1 MTDRQAMLDA
11 HVRFELDRW
20 TGEGLRAMLAEEV
33 EALFTWLGAT
43 RLNEFVSSAQLLAW
57 VRQALVEPPV
67 TPETVA
73 SLRESVHVAYE
84 FLQEDVTPL
93 GALLPRPLF
102 DQIVAGASGMEGLR
116 HEITHQIVN
125 SSVYTM
131 LISNVL
137 YHGIKGFVL
146 TENRLAQK
154 IPGATSLLKLGQS
167 ALNAASPQTEKQI
180 DSQLIRF
187 IHDNIQETLRE
198 SERFLNGKLD
208 EEELRKVADEV
219 WATNAPAPVAQFAG
233 HVHGGAIDAFVALAV
248 DGWLHLR
255 ATPFFADLLEQIVHN
270 LYLQHGK
277 KPLATL
283 LAELGITQE
292 AAVAAVYPLA
302 AAWAEQALRD
312 GYLEARI
319 RSRLAAFYAS
329 YL

>member
-67 TPETVA
+67 TPETLA

-154 IPGATSLLKLGQS
+154 IPGATSLLKFGQS

-329 YL
+329 YA

>member
-11 HVRFELDRW
+11 HVRFELERW
-20 TGEGLRAMLAEEV
+20 VGNGLRAALEE
-33 EALFTWLGAT
+33 EASAIFAWMGGV
-43 RLNEFVSSAQLLAW
+43 RVHDVVSSAQLLAW
-57 VRQALVEPPV
+57 VRQAVVESPV

-73 SLRESVHVAYE
+73 SLRESVHVAHE
-84 FLQEDVTPL
+84 FLQEDATPL
-93 GALLPRPLF
+93 GALLPRSLF

-116 HEITHQIVN
+116 REITHQVVN
-125 SSVYTM
+125 STVYTM

-137 YHGIKGFVL
+137 YHGIKGFVM
-146 TENRLAQK
+146 TENGFAQK
-154 IPGATSLLKLGQS
+154 IPGATSLLKFGQS
-167 ALNAASPQTEKQI
+167 ALNAASPQAEKQI

-208 EEELRKVADEV
+208 EKELRKVADEV
-219 WATNAPAPVAQFAG
+219 WATNAPAPVSHFAA
-233 HVHGGAIDAFVALAV
+233 HVHGDAVDAFVALAV
-248 DGWLHLR
+248 DFWLHLR

-277 KPLATL
+277 KPLAAL
-283 LAELGITQE
+283 LTELGITQE
-292 AAVAAVYPLA
+292 AAVAAVYPKA
-302 AAWAEQALRD
+302 VAWAEQALRD

-329 YL
+329 YA

>member
-1 MTDRQAMLDA
+1 MTERQAMLEA

-33 EALFTWLGAT
+33 EAIFTWLGAA
-43 RLNEFVSSAQLLAW
+43 RLGEFVSSAQLLAW
-57 VRQALVEPPV
+57 VQQALTAAPI

-73 SLRESVHVAYE
+73 SLRESVHVAHE
-84 FLQEDVTPL
+84 FLQEDATPL
-93 GALLPRPLF
+93 GALLPRALF
-102 DQIVAGASGMEGLR
+102 DRIVAGASGMEGLR
-116 HEITHQIVN
+116 REITHQVVN
-125 SSVYTM
+125 SSVYAM

-146 TENRLAQK
+146 TENRFAQK
-154 IPGATSLLKLGQS
+154 IPGATSLLKFGQS
-167 ALNAASPQTEKQI
+167 ALNAASPQAEKQI

-208 EEELRKVADEV
+208 EEELRKVAEEI
-219 WATNAPAPVAQFAG
+219 WAANAPAPVARFAG
-233 HVHGGAIDAFVALAV
+233 HVPGDAVDAFFALAV
-248 DGWLHLR
+248 DFWLHLR

-277 KPLATL
+277 KPLVTL
-283 LAELGITQE
+283 LAEVGITQ
-292 AAVAAVYPLA
+292 ATAVAAVYPLA

-319 RSRLAAFYAS
+319 RSRLTAFYAS
-329 YL
+329 YA

>member
-11 HVRFELDRW
+11 HVRFELERW

-33 EALFTWLGAT
+33 EAIFTWLGAT
-43 RLNEFVSSAQLLAW
+43 RLNEVVSSAQLLAW
-57 VRQALVEPPV
+57 VRQALTAAPI

-73 SLRESVHVAYE
+73 SLRESVHVAHE
-84 FLQEDVTPL
+84 FLQEDATPL
-93 GALLPRPLF
+93 GALLPRSLF
-102 DQIVAGASGMEGLR
+102 DRIVAGASGTEGLR
-116 HEITHQIVN
+116 HEITHQVVN
-125 SSVYTM
+125 STVYTM

-146 TENRLAQK
+146 TENGFAQK
-154 IPGATSLLKLGQS
+154 IPGASSLLRFGQH
-167 ALNAASPQTEKQI
+167 ALNAASPQAEKQI

-187 IHDNIQETLRE
+187 IHDNIQETIRE

-219 WATNAPAPVAQFAG
+219 WATNAPAPVSHFAG
-233 HVHGGAIDAFVALAV
+233 YVRGDAVDASVALIV
-248 DGWLHLR
+248 DFWLHLR

-277 KPLATL
+277 KSVAAL
-283 LAELGITQE
+283 LKEVGITQE

-302 AAWAEQALRD
+302 AAWAEQALED
-312 GYLEARI
+312 GLLEERI
-319 RSRLAAFYAS
+319 RRRLGAFYAS
-329 YL
+329 YP

>member
-1 MTDRQAMLDA
+1 MR
-11 HVRFELDRW
+11 RR
-20 TGEGLRAMLAEEV
+20 RSP
-33 EALFTWLGAT
+33 
-43 RLNEFVSSAQLLAW
+43 SS
-57 VRQALVEPPV
+57 
-67 TPETVA
+67 
-73 SLRESVHVAYE
+73 
-84 FLQEDVTPL
+84 
-93 GALLPRPLF
+93 
-102 DQIVAGASGMEGLR
+102 
-116 HEITHQIVN
+116 
-125 SSVYTM
+125 
-131 LISNVL
+131 
-137 YHGIKGFVL
+137 
-146 TENRLAQK
+146 
-154 IPGATSLLKLGQS
+154 
-167 ALNAASPQTEKQI
+167 
-180 DSQLIRF
+180 
-187 IHDNIQETLRE
+187 
-198 SERFLNGKLD
+198 
-208 EEELRKVADEV
+208 
-219 WATNAPAPVAQFAG
+219 PA

>member
-1 MTDRQAMLDA
+1 MTERQAMLEA

-33 EALFTWLGAT
+33 EAIFTWLGAA
-43 RLNEFVSSAQLLAW
+43 RLGEFVSSAQLLAW
-57 VRQALVEPPV
+57 VQQALTAAPI

-73 SLRESVHVAYE
+73 SLRESVHVAHE
-84 FLQEDVTPL
+84 FLQEDATPL
-93 GALLPRPLF
+93 GALLPRALF
-102 DQIVAGASGMEGLR
+102 DRIVAGASGMEGLR
-116 HEITHQIVN
+116 REITHQVVN
-125 SSVYTM
+125 SSVYAM

-146 TENRLAQK
+146 TENRFAQK
-154 IPGATSLLKLGQS
+154 IPGATSLLKFGQS
-167 ALNAASPQTEKQI
+167 ALNAASPQAEKQI

-187 IHDNIQETLRE
+187 IHENIQETLRE

-233 HVHGGAIDAFVALAV
+233 HVHGDAVDAAVILAV
-248 DGWLHLR
+248 DFWLHLR

-277 KPLATL
+277 KPLVTL
-283 LAELGITQE
+283 LAEVGITQ
-292 AAVAAVYPLA
+292 ATAVAAVYPLA

-319 RSRLAAFYAS
+319 RSRLTAFYAS
-329 YL
+329 YA